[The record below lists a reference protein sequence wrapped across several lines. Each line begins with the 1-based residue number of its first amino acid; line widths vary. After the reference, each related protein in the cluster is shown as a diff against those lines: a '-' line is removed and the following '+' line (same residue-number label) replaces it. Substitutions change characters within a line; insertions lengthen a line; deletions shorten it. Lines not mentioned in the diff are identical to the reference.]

1 MITMTDAGYGMR
13 SMALNDMVMDC
24 IMWNDGNIHRQ
35 HQGMFDALV
44 QDALTDEYKTLY
56 VYGRNS
62 GWVDVTTDP
71 LQWVEDKAVTI
82 AFICRYEDGKYW
94 CRLLMQE

>member
-1 MITMTDAGYGMR
+1 M
-13 SMALNDMVMDC
+13 NDMVMDC
-24 IMWNDGNIHRQ
+24 IAWNNGSVYRQ

-44 QDALTDEYKTLY
+44 QDALTDAYKTLY

-62 GWVDVTTDP
+62 GCVEVTTDP
-71 LQWVEDKAVTI
+71 LAWVEDKAVNL
-82 AFICRYEDGKYW
+82 AFICRYEDGKYR